1 MMEMIVRLHCKLPC
15 HQHQYYAHHLRRSR
29 NRQLKYSLF
38 IQFTAMKHEHP
49 SMFRVQIPCGPGFL
63 FGLDTT
69 SFQLSH
75 IITHFG
81 GLFNFLCFRLS
92 LSSSLSSSSFF
103 VRLLCNQMFV
113 QLADYR
119 TSYYYCSSQP
129 LGIENKAIPDSAFN
143 FSHSP
148 QGYPGHFAS
157 VRLASDGGWCPLA
170 SKDSFVFLRVSFQAI
185 HIICA
190 IGLQG
195 DAKNIGFVSKYKLKL
210 AIEDSG
216 EEFYRERGEIK
227 VSALIEGKLSTLS
240 ERGLKRALKTLNF
253 LELAFRQLTVLRA

>member
-1 MMEMIVRLHCKLPC
+1 MSIQVYHGIASSYPIWTWFCFRFCFFFRYISLVISYNNPF
-15 HQHQYYAHHLRRSR
+15 RRSF
-29 NRQLKYSLF
+29 QIFCVLGCLF
-38 IQFTAMKHEHP
+38 LHLLLLL
-49 SMFRVQIPCGPGFL
+49 FL
-63 FGLDTT
+63 F
-69 SFQLSH
+69 
-75 IITHFG
+75 
-81 GLFNFLCFRLS
+81 
-92 LSSSLSSSSFF
+92 
-103 VRLLCNQMFV
+103 RLLCSHKIFV

-129 LGIENKAIPDSAFN
+129 LGIENKAIRDSAFN

-148 QGYPGHFAS
+148 QGYPGHSPS

-170 SKDSFVFLRVSFQAI
+170 SKDSFVFVRVSFQAV

-195 DAKNIGFVSKYKLKL
+195 NAKNTGFVSKYKLKL

-227 VSALIEGKLSTLS
+227 VSALIERKTFHSIRKRSKEGLKDIEFLRAHISAAHS
-240 ERGLKRALKTLNF
+240 AERGTTVHFGERMTYNSVRGFSSSPVWARLFLLLLYDKT
-253 LELAFRQLTVLRA
+253 A